1 MVACSSHGP
10 PITANA
16 APMAPTASRWCR
28 NFSDVT
34 KPVAMPS
41 YRHSA
46 AAPSKPLG
54 SGSNPPAASG
64 LSASTQAAH
73 GLGPFR

>member
-1 MVACSSHGP
+1 MTFLYTFHFV
-10 PITANA
+10 IF
-16 APMAPTASRWCR
+16 R
-28 NFSDVT
+28 FVLLSDVT